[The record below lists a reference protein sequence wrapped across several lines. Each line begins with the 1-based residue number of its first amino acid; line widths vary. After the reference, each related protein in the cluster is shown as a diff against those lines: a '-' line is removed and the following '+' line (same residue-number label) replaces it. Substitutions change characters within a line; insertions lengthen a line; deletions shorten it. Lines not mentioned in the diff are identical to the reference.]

1 VANVV
6 KNNLPE
12 RAEPGQKN
20 ALDWLSLKIIECAV
34 KPMDKETARDIAV
47 YQAAY
52 GALSRMGQEDGKQAK
67 ARQKPA
73 EAATGGHISL
83 ADATAWTDCMMNA
96 DGTTGPHWTLDKTKQ
111 IQAQRKI
118 GGSPLTF
125 YAALNAT
132 YSDLCEFFK
141 KYGIS
146 TMDAYVDFVK
156 AFWLN
161 DEDAVAD
168 KVGAYYRAVVQ
179 GTSTVR

>member
-1 VANVV
+1 MV

-34 KPMDKETARDIAV
+34 KPMDKETAQDIAV

-52 GALSRMGQEDGKQAK
+52 GALSRLGQKN
-67 ARQKPA
+67 ARGDKRGLVTA
-73 EAATGGHISL
+73 EERAETHISL
-83 ADATAWTDCMMNA
+83 KNAEEWCEGMINA

-118 GGSPLTF
+118 SGSPISF
-125 YAALNAT
+125 YAAINAT

-156 AFWLN
+156 SFWLN
-161 DEDAVAD
+161 DVDAVDD
-168 KVGAYYRAVVQ
+168 KVGAYYDHIVK
-179 GTSTVR
+179 GPSTV

>member
-1 VANVV
+1 VADVV
-6 KNNLPE
+6 KNNLPD

-52 GALSRMGQEDGKQAK
+52 GALSRMGKEGDRRDKKAMAAQETG
-67 ARQKPA
+67 A
-73 EAATGGHISL
+73 EGHISL
-83 ADATAWTDCMMNA
+83 KGAEEWCEGMINS
-96 DGTTGPHWTLDKTKQ
+96 DGTTGPHWSLDKTKQ

-118 GGSPLTF
+118 EGSPITF

-132 YSDLCEFFK
+132 YSDLYEFFK

-146 TMDAYVDFVK
+146 NMDAYVDFVK

-161 DEDAVAD
+161 DVDAVAD
-168 KVGAYYRAVVQ
+168 KVGAYYEHVVE
-179 GTSTVR
+179 RKNI